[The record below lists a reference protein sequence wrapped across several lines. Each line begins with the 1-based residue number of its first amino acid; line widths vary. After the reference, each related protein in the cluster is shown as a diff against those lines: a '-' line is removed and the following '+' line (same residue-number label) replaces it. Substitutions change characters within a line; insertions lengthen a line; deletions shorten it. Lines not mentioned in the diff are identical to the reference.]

1 MVIWKIV
8 ISCCREQI
16 YILFYKFYILFT
28 EAFARSDSG
37 RTNTDM
43 SEASTTDDYAT
54 ATENNSD
61 GSSRPQQ
68 QQPGTGSFESGSS
81 LYSLTRTDATEEQ
94 QVCNGQVILTTIVDF
109 IHDCNCIELL
119 F

>member
-1 MVIWKIV
+1 MHVLDFNALDFAQPRFFFFYQIV
-8 ISCCREQI
+8 V
-16 YILFYKFYILFT
+16 

-61 GSSRPQQ
+61 GSSRPKREQEQ
-68 QQPGTGSFESGSS
+68 FVPGTGNGSFESGSS
-81 LYSLTRTDATEEQ
+81 LYSLTRADATEEQ
-94 QVCNGQVILTTIVDF
+94 HVSSYHSVTVFILA
-109 IHDCNCIELL
+109 CQ
-119 F
+119 